1 MAARLDGNHVIER
14 FRIPVDEAAI
24 ADLEARLA
32 RTRLPDEIDGA
43 GWDYGMPRD
52 VLTELLEHWRT
63 KFDWRAWVER
73 LNRFDHF
80 KARLPSVLGDA
91 RLHFIHQRSRHP
103 DAFPLIITHG
113 WPGSV
118 VEFYKIIGPLS
129 DPTGHGGDAADAFHV
144 VCPSIPGYGFSDP
157 PRERGFDIK
166 RVAETNIALMRELGY
181 GAYGAQGG
189 DWGAMTTS
197 YVGLLDAAH
206 CKAIHLNM
214 VAVRRPRDE
223 NVLETLSPEELRGL
237 EEMRVMMKEELG
249 YQAIQGTK
257 PTTLGYG
264 LSDSPAGLA
273 AWIIE
278 KFRTWTDD
286 TGDWSRRFTKDE
298 LLANVT
304 LYWMTNTIASS
315 TRLYYESR
323 RSGRL
328 GPVES
333 HVEVPTGC
341 AIFPREMY
349 RPPRRWAERL
359 YNVQHW
365 TTMPSGGH
373 FAALEEPE
381 LLVEDIREFFRPYR

>member
-1 MAARLDGNHVIER
+1 MIER
-14 FRIPVDEAAI
+14 FRIPVDDAALE
-24 ADLEARLA
+24 DLGKRLE
-32 RTRLPDEIDGA
+32 RTRLPDEIEGA
-43 GWDYGMPRD
+43 AWDYGMPRA
-52 VLTELLEHWRT
+52 VLVELLEYWRT
-63 KFDWRAWVER
+63 EFDWRAWVER

-80 KARLPSVLGDA
+80 KARLPALLGDA

-103 DAFPLIITHG
+103 GAFPLIITHG
-113 WPGSV
+113 WPGSIL
-118 VEFYKIIGPLS
+118 EFYKIIGPLT
-129 DPTGHGGDAADAFHV
+129 DPTAHGGNAADAFHV

-157 PRERGFDIK
+157 PRARGFDIR
-166 RVAETNIALMRELGY
+166 RVAETNIALMAELGY

-197 YVGLLDAAH
+197 YVGLLDPAH

-223 NVLETLSPEELRGL
+223 NVLETLSAAELRGL
-237 EEMRVMMKEELG
+237 DEMRAMMKEELG

-286 TGDWSRRFTKDE
+286 GGDWANRFTKDE

-333 HVEVPTGC
+333 RVEVPTGC

-359 YNVQHW
+359 YNVRRW

-381 LLVEDIREFFRPYR
+381 RLVTDIREFFRDYRNS